1 MKMKIH
7 NKGQVVLPAKIRK
20 RYHLEI
26 GDDVDVTY
34 DDEGIHIYPVV
45 EESIDLQGSLREE
58 YKKYGFPDETDID
71 EATKKGFSNQ

>member
-20 RYHLEI
+20 KYHLEI

-34 DDEGIHIYPVV
+34 NDEGIHLYPVV
-45 EESIDLQGSLREE
+45 EETIDLSGSLKEE
-58 YKKYGFPDETDID
+58 YKKYGFPSEDEIKK
-71 EATKKGFSNQ
+71 ATKEGFTKK